1 MSTIVDKRELAVVS
15 LNLLP
20 YLEAQAKER
29 QATSTGGSNPQLV
42 EIVPQ
47 AEQGKAREQAAERTR
62 MPFFGVYNF
71 IPHNCLHISYKLENK
86 HFTAFM
92 KYLLIILNNQKLFS
106 RLKCSLYAWLGG
118 ETSLQLDRAR
128 YNKDGT

>member
-15 LNLLP
+15 LDLLP

-47 AEQGKAREQAAERTR
+47 AEQGKAREQAEPSAISGSTGEGTAGDQRTWLIWGKTACGNNAACGITRRGARTCGSVAERSAIFRSAGEGKTR
-62 MPFFGVYNF
+62 
-71 IPHNCLHISYKLENK
+71 
-86 HFTAFM
+86 
-92 KYLLIILNNQKLFS
+92 
-106 RLKCSLYAWLGG
+106 
-118 ETSLQLDRAR
+118 
-128 YNKDGT
+128 